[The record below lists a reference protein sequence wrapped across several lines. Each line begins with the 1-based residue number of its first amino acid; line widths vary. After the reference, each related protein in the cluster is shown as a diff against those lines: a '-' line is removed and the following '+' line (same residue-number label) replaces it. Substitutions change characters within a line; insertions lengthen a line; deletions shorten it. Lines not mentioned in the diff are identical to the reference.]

1 MGETVGIVGLGL
13 IGGSL
18 AKALHAYTD
27 RTVLGYDADGA
38 VLTRALEEEV
48 LSGVLTPE
56 RLAECDLVIVALYPA
71 AAVEYVTCH
80 RDQFRKGGLVM
91 DCCGVKG
98 VVCTPLEPV
107 AREGG
112 FTFVGGHPMAGIER
126 SGYAHAFPELFRG
139 ASLILTPYEGT
150 EERHIQA
157 IWELAKA
164 LGFGRLTRSTPEE
177 HDRIIAY
184 TSQLPHALACAYVM
198 SPRCRLHKG
207 FSAGS
212 YKDLTRVAWLNPG
225 MWAELFL
232 ANKENILKELDVYIH
247 SLCQY
252 RDAIVREDEAQLVQL
267 LEDGRRRKKE
277 VDG

>member
-139 ASLILTPYEGT
+139 ASLILTPY
-150 EERHIQA
+150 
-157 IWELAKA
+157 
-164 LGFGRLTRSTPEE
+164 
-177 HDRIIAY
+177 
-184 TSQLPHALACAYVM
+184 
-198 SPRCRLHKG
+198 
-207 FSAGS
+207 
-212 YKDLTRVAWLNPG
+212 
-225 MWAELFL
+225 
-232 ANKENILKELDVYIH
+232 
-247 SLCQY
+247 
-252 RDAIVREDEAQLVQL
+252 
-267 LEDGRRRKKE
+267 
-277 VDG
+277 